1 MNTLCYETTILPLH
15 LPASSF
21 FPQHAKEWVQCS
33 YFHTTEKKS
42 FSTRVFCKNHKS
54 SYMFAL
60 SVHTKGDRKQKN
72 FQKYYNTQNHRM
84 VERGEIHS
92 LVSPVRWLWV
102 PSIVPR
108 VLRFTWP
115 AEPTAEH
122 SELHMGKN
130 HCLPPPFVFI
140 FKIMP
145 NCLKITLRTVC

>member
-33 YFHTTEKKS
+33 YFHTTEKKAS
-42 FSTRVFCKNHKS
+42 PHES
-54 SYMFAL
+54 SARITNRLTCLHCQYIRRE
-60 SVHTKGDRKQKN
+60 TENKKN

-115 AEPTAEH
+115 AEPTAKH